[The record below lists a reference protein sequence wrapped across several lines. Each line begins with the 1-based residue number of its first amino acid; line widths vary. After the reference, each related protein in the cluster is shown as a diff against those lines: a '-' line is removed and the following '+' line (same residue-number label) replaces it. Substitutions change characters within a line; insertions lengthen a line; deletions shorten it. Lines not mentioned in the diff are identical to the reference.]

1 MAAKRSSPAQLVME
15 PGWGLCECPS
25 RVLPSPQSPSGA
37 RLPASWKPSE
47 HSQPG
52 LPSGS
57 SGQPLVPDFPVNPPM
72 ESRCASYFC
81 FLQAISMPAMVRFA
95 SLTDPHGF
103 VTNQQDNIPI
113 NAR

>member
-47 HSQPG
+47 HSQPS

-72 ESRCASYFC
+72 ESRCASYFP
-81 FLQAISMPAMVRFA
+81 FLQHCQAAQGTF
-95 SLTDPHGF
+95 
-103 VTNQQDNIPI
+103 
-113 NAR
+113 